1 MNSVGYEFVTNSAL
15 EPLGSGTFGCDASVA
30 AGPPL
35 CCVRRGQAGFSW
47 GRPGNWAAP
56 VWGGGTDGYWA
67 GLDFRPGFG
76 PQSVLLFKI
85 PFPFSNLF
93 IIYKI
98 I

>member
-56 VWGGGTDGYWA
+56 VWGGNGWLLGRARLPA
-67 GLDFRPGFG
+67 GFRPTVSF
-76 PQSVLLFKI
+76 VI
-85 PFPFSNLF
+85 
-93 IIYKI
+93 
-98 I
+98 